1 MEHLSV
7 ARSAK
12 ILALSNNNNNN
23 KSGPDIS
30 PKRNSPIMCDTGSLK
45 VLALYAQYVCMP
57 VKQGYFA
64 LTAICTIFKLH
75 VMFSCFA
82 QMEYGV
88 AIVLAVIMDA
98 NKHQLVTEL
107 NVTAEMVIFYI
118 PMEKHA

>member
-1 MEHLSV
+1 
-7 ARSAK
+7 
-12 ILALSNNNNNN
+12 
-23 KSGPDIS
+23 
-30 PKRNSPIMCDTGSLK
+30 
-45 VLALYAQYVCMP
+45 
-57 VKQGYFA
+57 
-64 LTAICTIFKLH
+64 
-75 VMFSCFA
+75 MFSCFA